1 MNRYDE
7 TMLATAKLFSE
18 LSYCEKKKVGAL
30 IAKDG
35 RILATGYNG
44 TVSGFDNQ
52 CETYSMIENKL
63 VTSPYVIHAEQ
74 NVLMFC
80 AKNGIPT
87 DGTTMYITLSPC
99 STCAKLIVQ
108 AGVKRVVFLEY
119 YKDLGGLEFLKLAGV
134 ELLYWE
140 VKEQEIVDVKEILA
154 YSEIT
159 ESYLKSN
166 KYKLIG
172 FKFTGQYIEVNN
184 RSKTYKFKDTK

>member
-1 MNRYDE
+1 MLNKYDE
-7 TMLATAKLFSE
+7 TMLATAKLFGE

-30 IAKDG
+30 IAKEG

-44 TVSGFDNQ
+44 TVSGFDNK
-52 CETYSMIENKL
+52 CETYDAIEDKL

-108 AGVKRVVFLEY
+108 SGIKRVVFLEY
-119 YKDLGGLEFLKLAGV
+119 YKDLGGLEFLREANV

-140 VKEQEIVDVKEILA
+140 VKEQE
-154 YSEIT
+154 
-159 ESYLKSN
+159 
-166 KYKLIG
+166 G
-172 FKFTGQYIEVNN
+172 FTLERIK
-184 RSKTYKFKDTK
+184 

>member
-1 MNRYDE
+1 MLNRYDE
-7 TMLATAKLFSE
+7 TMLATAKLFGG

-30 IAKDG
+30 IAKEG

-44 TVSGFDNQ
+44 TISGFDNQ
-52 CETYSMIENKL
+52 CETYSTCISCNGKGDTLLSFRDTRSEICHNCSGLGKKL

-80 AKNGIPT
+80 VKNGIPT

-108 AGVKRVVFLEY
+108 AGIKKVVFLEY
-119 YKDLGGLEFLKLAGV
+119 WKDLGGLEFLREAGV

-140 VKEQEIVDVKEILA
+140 VKEQE
-154 YSEIT
+154 
-159 ESYLKSN
+159 
-166 KYKLIG
+166 G
-172 FKFTGQYIEVNN
+172 FTLEKI
-184 RSKTYKFKDTK
+184 K

>member
-1 MNRYDE
+1 MINKYDE
-7 TMLATAKLFSE
+7 TMLATATLFGD

-30 IAKDG
+30 IAKEG

-44 TVSGFDNQ
+44 TVSGFDNE
-52 CETYSMIENKL
+52 CETYDNIEDKL

-80 AKNGIPT
+80 AKKGIPT

-108 AGVKRVVFLEY
+108 AGIKRVVFLEY
-119 YKDLGGLEFLKLAGV
+119 YKDLGGLEFLREANV

-140 VKEQEIVDVKEILA
+140 VKEQE
-154 YSEIT
+154 
-159 ESYLKSN
+159 
-166 KYKLIG
+166 G
-172 FKFTGQYIEVNN
+172 FTLEKI
-184 RSKTYKFKDTK
+184 K

>member
-1 MNRYDE
+1 MLNKYDE
-7 TMLATAKLFSE
+7 TMLATAKLFGE

-44 TVSGFDNQ
+44 TVSGFDNK
-52 CETYSMIENKL
+52 CETYDAVEDKL

-99 STCAKLIVQ
+99 YTCAKLIVQ
-108 AGVKRVVFLEY
+108 AGIKGVVFLEY
-119 YKDLGGLEFLKLAGV
+119 YKDLGGLEFLREASV

-140 VKEQEIVDVKEILA
+140 VKQQE
-154 YSEIT
+154 
-159 ESYLKSN
+159 
-166 KYKLIG
+166 G
-172 FKFTGQYIEVNN
+172 FTLEKI
-184 RSKTYKFKDTK
+184 K